1 LRLGWLL
8 GVLLAVG
15 ALTAGASP
23 AAGQQDTTAVPPAV
37 REGALRK
44 LRALERALR
53 PDSAGGVA
61 DSMGVAAGDSSAVA
75 DSAAAGGLALRLRGA
90 PDRDSVL
97 AALRQLSGYTLTEYV
112 GTGAR
117 FASDSGRID
126 LLGKAQITRGAES
139 LSADSLVTFSE
150 RTGVVC
156 GYGQPVLAGEGGRPV
171 QSEMM
176 CYHLEEQLGE
186 AVDASTTFSE
196 GANWIVRGNR
206 VYTVGGD
213 RAYVHSAVFTDCDLE
228 EPHYHFAAQAVKLVS
243 DDVLVARNV
252 TLNFGDVPVFWLPF
266 MVQSLKEGRRSG
278 LLMPDFSVND
288 IARTSDGYNR
298 RIRNVGFYWAI
309 SDHLGAELAMDW
321 FSNNWTALNG
331 SFQFRFL
338 RQFLEGTVNLNRYW
352 MASGGKELTLLANQ
366 SWQPSERTAVRLNA
380 SYVSNSD
387 FVKRNSFDPREQT
400 RSIDSQGGLSHRLDW
415 GALNVQVSRRQY
427 LHDGKVQMTLP
438 SVGLSMNNVTL
449 FPAAPSEARW
459 YNNATWVGS
468 ASARMEFL
476 DVNDTLPNQRDA
488 TTRSA
493 SLDSRL
499 TLGKLSWS
507 QRFMMNQD
515 IQHAKP
521 DRDPTDTIP
530 GLGREATDRMSWAT
544 DVRFQQRL
552 IGTSTFEPGLS
563 LQGDVLRSAATNHEL
578 LAGPTRLSFNA
589 GLRSDVYGFWPGIGP
604 FSRIRHKLTPTV
616 RYSYSPAPTVTD
628 RQREV
633 FGAPN
638 VREQNRI
645 EIGLNQ
651 TFEAKYREA
660 EAAAARDSV
669 AADTLM
675 ARSDEPVEL
684 PQARRITLLAL
695 SMNAVAYDF
704 VKAKKDHRGLETEQL
719 TFSANS
725 DLLRGFQLSVGTHLF
740 RQDSSRLGGRAF
752 DMHLSSVTA
761 SFSLDHNWWLFRLL
775 RMGRGDDG
783 SATEAASDAPVDT
796 TPTEERSDP
805 RLGLIGRG
813 PQAPA
818 APRRRGTAGTWNASI
833 NYSLTRSRPRT
844 PGEAVESNQFV
855 RASLM
860 LQATEHWSLRW
871 QTGYSITDGAFVDHY
886 LTLTRDL
893 HDWEANF
900 DFSRGLNGNF
910 TFQFRVRLRA
920 NPYIKVDYEQRGQRP
935 AAGL

>member
-1 LRLGWLL
+1 MRHAWLRGA
-8 GVLLAVG
+8 LLAVG
-15 ALTAGASP
+15 VLAAGALP
-23 AAGQQDTTAVPPAV
+23 GAAQQDTASVPPAV

-44 LRALERALR
+44 LRALEQALR
-53 PDSAGGVA
+53 PDSAAASA
-61 DSMGVAAGDSSAVA
+61 DSGAVAGDSAAVA
-75 DSAAAGGLALRLRGA
+75 DSAAVGA
-90 PDRDSVL
+90 PAFPRLGAPHRDSVL
-97 AALRQLSGYTLTEYV
+97 AALRGLSGYTLTEYV

-126 LLGKAQITRGAES
+126 LLGRAQITRGTES

-150 RTGVVC
+150 TSGVVC
-156 GYGQPVLAGEGGRPV
+156 GYGQPVLTGEGRPV
-171 QSEMM
+171 HSEMM
-176 CYHLEEQLGE
+176 CYHLEQQLGE
-186 AVDASTTFSE
+186 AVGANTTFTQ
-196 GANWIVRGNR
+196 GANWIVRGDR
-206 VYTVGGD
+206 VYTVGSD

-278 LLMPDFSVND
+278 LLMPVFSVND

-298 RIRNVGFYWAI
+298 RIQNVGFYWAI
-309 SDHLGAELAMDW
+309 NDYLGAELAMDW

-331 SFQFRFL
+331 SFQFRNL
-338 RQFLEGTVNLNRYW
+338 RRFLEGSVNLNRYW
-352 MASGGKELTLLANQ
+352 RQDGRKELTLNAHQ
-366 SWQPSERTAVRLNA
+366 SWQPTERTSMRIQA
-380 SYVSNSD
+380 SYASSSD
-387 FVKRNSFDPREQT
+387 FVRRNSFDPREQT
-400 RSIDSQGGLSHRLDW
+400 RSIDSNGGISHRLDW
-415 GALNVQVSRRQY
+415 GTVNVNVSRRQY
-427 LHDGKVQMTLP
+427 LHDGRVQMTLP
-438 SVGLSMNNVTL
+438 SVGLSVNNITL

-468 ASARMEFL
+468 VNGSMSFL

-488 TTRSA
+488 TARSVSA
-493 SLDSRL
+493 DSRF
-499 TLGKLSWS
+499 TLGKFSWS
-507 QRFMMNQD
+507 QRFSFNQD

-530 GLGREATDRMSWAT
+530 GLPREATDRMNWST
-544 DVRFQQRL
+544 ELRFQQRL

-563 LQGDVLRSAATNHEL
+563 LQGDVLRSTATNHEL
-578 LAGPTRLSFNA
+578 LAGPTRLAFSA
-589 GLRSDVYGFWPGIGP
+589 GVRSDVYGFWPGFGP
-604 FSRIRHKLTPTV
+604 FSRIRHKLTPSV

-651 TFEAKYREA
+651 TFEAKYRESG
-660 EAAAARDSV
+660 EAVQDPL
-669 AADTLM
+669 AADTSM
-675 ARSDEPVEL
+675 ARSGEPIEL

-704 VKAKKDHRGLETEQL
+704 VKAKRDHRGLETEQL
-719 TFSANS
+719 TFSVNS

-740 RQDSSRLGGRAF
+740 RPDDSRPGGRAF
-752 DMHLSSVTA
+752 DMHLSSVNA

-775 RMGRGDDG
+775 GIGRG
-783 SATEAASDAPVDT
+783 AEEPAAAPADVPVDT
-796 TPTEERSDP
+796 MSVDEPGDP
-805 RLGLIGRG
+805 RLGLIGG
-813 PQAPA
+813 PPRAPA
-818 APRRRGTAGTWNASI
+818 QPRRRGAAGTWNASI
-833 NYSLTRSRPRT
+833 NYSLTRPRPT
-844 PGEAVESNQFV
+844 AGGTSVEASQFL
-855 RASLM
+855 RANLT
-860 LQATEHWSLRW
+860 LQPTEHWSLHW
-871 QTGYSITDGAFVDHY
+871 NTSYSITDGEFVDHY

-920 NPYIKVDYEQRGQRP
+920 NPDIKVDYEQRGQRP
-935 AAGL
+935 VPGM